1 MSTQIETY
9 LDKLKDKHKIN
20 ILYAC
25 ESGSRA
31 WGVPSPNSDYDIRII
46 YNHSPDW
53 YLSVDEKSDNIIL
66 IEDNIDTQAWD
77 LKKTLLLLSKSNI
90 VLFEWLQSAKVY
102 GGCPEFKEGLVQ
114 LSEKYFQPRKAI
126 YHYLGLSN
134 ALIKKHFEK
143 ENLPLKKYF
152 IVVRSI
158 LASIWVKENKS
169 PAPTLFTDLL
179 PVLEKN
185 PKVLLAVHQLIRL
198 KKETNDGKAVKRIA
212 VLDEFIFESR
222 KSCSIYAEALP
233 KKSEEEIDMETIDLF
248 FRKMLKDCVEA
259 RKD

>member
-1 MSTQIETY
+1 MAQQIETY
-9 LDKLKDKHKIN
+9 LDKLKDEHKIN

-53 YLSVDEKSDNIIL
+53 YLSVNEKPDNIIL
-66 IEDNIDTQAWD
+66 IEDNMDTQAWD
-77 LKKTLLLLSKSNI
+77 LKKTLSLLSKSNI
-90 VLFEWLQSAKVY
+90 ILFEWLQSAKIY
-102 GGCPEFKEGLVQ
+102 GGCPAFRESLIE

-143 ENLPLKKYF
+143 ETIPLKKYF
-152 IVVRSI
+152 IIVRSI
-158 LASIWVKENKS
+158 LASIWVKENQS
-169 PAPTLFTDLL
+169 PAPMLFMDLL
-179 PVLEKN
+179 PILEKH

-198 KKETNDGKAVKRIA
+198 KKETNDGKAIKRITA
-212 VLDEFIFESR
+212 LDEFIFESR
-222 KSCSIYAEALP
+222 KACSIYAEALP
-233 KKSEEEIDMETIDLF
+233 KQQEVDMEAIDLF
-248 FRKMLKDCVEA
+248 FRQMLKHSVQAEQA
-259 RKD
+259 